1 MKITVRILAVMALA
15 VAPLWAA
22 AESVTLRFHYL
33 PNNTKVVDIEPT
45 NSVSAVIDD
54 ADKYFESVEFENI
67 RYYWDALLF
76 GTDPNKDSEYAC
88 GSMNLKL
95 TDWFRSQKITNVS
108 VEGCFY
114 LEGDI
119 KQGIYLYA
127 NDVQSGSSILTTNA
141 NVETK
146 KKITSQLNEQCD
158 YLNLKLSVARKVNQ
172 SDNRVFLYSMTIE
185 YEQGEQVGPVAVNP
199 ADGIDNLTVGQ
210 EVTLDDCVVMEKDGQ
225 CFAYVLKLTN
235 GQPEIFDNQPQTYSI
250 PIVWAAEAKNDLFG
264 NISGKIIE
272 SDGKKAIEIQGISQ
286 SEAPF
291 EHIPPMIYING
302 SELDSELIRAS
313 DRIEFSHTLGDNV
326 IIYYVKR
333 TDIDIDPANA
343 TVDPALLDTPKNGPS
358 HVAAENAADL
368 DENRTFVYTGAFR
381 LVHVDNLATTEQ
393 SNVTLKLQVHSAPTL
408 TAGTAWK
415 PSQVFALSNEVT
427 TGIISSILNDDDE
440 AAHYIDLQ
448 GRRVDAPVSGQI
460 LIRVSN
466 HNAKPVIVK

>member
-146 KKITSQLNEQCD
+146 RKSQASSTS
-158 YLNLKLSVARKVNQ
+158 
-172 SDNRVFLYSMTIE
+172 
-185 YEQGEQVGPVAVNP
+185 
-199 ADGIDNLTVGQ
+199 
-210 EVTLDDCVVMEKDGQ
+210 
-225 CFAYVLKLTN
+225 
-235 GQPEIFDNQPQTYSI
+235 
-250 PIVWAAEAKNDLFG
+250 
-264 NISGKIIE
+264 
-272 SDGKKAIEIQGISQ
+272 
-286 SEAPF
+286 
-291 EHIPPMIYING
+291 
-302 SELDSELIRAS
+302 
-313 DRIEFSHTLGDNV
+313 NV
-326 IIYYVKR
+326 IIL
-333 TDIDIDPANA
+333 T
-343 TVDPALLDTPKNGPS
+343 
-358 HVAAENAADL
+358 
-368 DENRTFVYTGAFR
+368 
-381 LVHVDNLATTEQ
+381 
-393 SNVTLKLQVHSAPTL
+393 SNFP
-408 TAGTAWK
+408 
-415 PSQVFALSNEVT
+415 
-427 TGIISSILNDDDE
+427 
-440 AAHYIDLQ
+440 
-448 GRRVDAPVSGQI
+448 
-460 LIRVSN
+460 
-466 HNAKPVIVK
+466 